1 MAGQG
6 ATDGTDGLI
15 TRVLAMAAPFTDAA
29 GAELLD
35 VEVKGHPGRRI
46 VRLIVD
52 ADGGVDVETCARLSR
67 EVGAALDAE
76 DVVPGSYTLEVTS
89 PGVNR
94 PMRARRDFVRNVGR
108 PVRIFTRRAEQ
119 RPQREIRGVLVQVD
133 EDAVTLDVDGE
144 PTRLALADVDY
155 GRVQLPW

>member
-1 MAGQG
+1 MAGQS
-6 ATDGTDGLI
+6 ATGDSDGLT
-15 TRVLAMAAPFTDAA
+15 TRVLAVAMPFTDAA

-52 ADGGVDVETCARLSR
+52 ADGGVGIETCARLSR
-67 EVGAALDAE
+67 EVGAALDAQ
-76 DVVPGSYTLEVTS
+76 DVIPGSYTLEVTS

-108 PVRIFTRRAEQ
+108 PVRIFTRAAEQ
-119 RPQREIRGVLVQVD
+119 RPQREIRGTLVEV
-133 EDAVTLDVDGE
+133 EDDAITLDVDGE
-144 PTRLALADVDY
+144 PMRLALADVDY